1 MIKRKNKFMY
11 QRIRQKKLRRKRA
24 IKLALN
30 ALILITLASGTFSIM
45 GGVKTNEVIASD
57 NLNTNSDN
65 LNTNNEI
72 DKEENIP
79 IHKDTDII
87 KSSNITYG
95 GEKYSVPAK
104 KVQEIVNGSS
114 IDENKYVFLTFDDG
128 PSPNTE
134 KVLDI
139 LKEKDVKATFF
150 VLGQNLENNT
160 SSQELLKRAIKEGNA
175 IGNHSYSHN
184 LKKLYPNNKINI
196 DAFMDEINRTNNLL
210 KNILGDDFDTKL
222 IRMPGGYNS
231 RQYYNDPFLPAF
243 NDNLNKN
250 NIVSID
256 WNALNGDA
264 EGKNYSTQ
272 DMLNYAIKTSENK
285 NQIVILMHDT
295 YGKEKTAQMLPELI
309 DYYKNH
315 GYEFKTIQS

>member
-1 MIKRKNKFMY
+1 MIKRKNKLIY
-11 QRIRQKKLRRKRA
+11 QITKQKKIRRKRA
-24 IKLALN
+24 IRLAFS
-30 ALILITLASGTFSIM
+30 AVVLIILASGTISIM
-45 GGVKTNEVIASD
+45 GELKTNKVIASD
-57 NLNTNSDN
+57 NLNA
-65 LNTNNEI
+65 NNEI
-72 DKEENIP
+72 DKDEGTHIP
-79 IHKDTDII
+79 ADTDII

-104 KVQEIVNGSS
+104 KVQVIVNGSS

-160 SSQELLKRAIKEGNA
+160 SSQELLKRAISEGNA

-184 LKKLYPNNKINI
+184 MKKLYPNNNI
-196 DAFMDEINRTNNLL
+196 DINAFMNEIDHTNNLL
-210 KNILGDDFDTKL
+210 KNILGNDFDTKV
-222 IRMPGGYNS
+222 IRMPGGYNT
-231 RQYYNDPFLPAF
+231 RKYYNDPSLPAF
-243 NDNLNKN
+243 NDILNKN

-256 WNALNGDA
+256 WNALTGDA
-264 EGKNYSTQ
+264 EGKNYSPHY
-272 DMLNYAIKTSENK
+272 MLDYAIKTSENK

-295 YGKEKTAQMLPELI
+295 YGKEKTVEMLPNLI
-309 DYYKNH
+309 DYYKSH